1 MENTIRRPDLGA
13 RRTLNASTMHIPY
26 QDSAAYL
33 PGLRVEIDPAKILRL
48 NDRVSR
54 VREETSD
61 NSVSEGE
68 QLRREL
74 NNFSETAIDFSRL
87 DEMVERWRQIQLT
100 EEEATALKERIT
112 KLQEDEMMAQDDL
125 DATSGML
132 PLLLVVPIVVVI

>member
-1 MENTIRRPDLGA
+1 MENSITRPDLGA
-13 RRTLNASTMHIPY
+13 RRTLNASAMHIPY

-33 PGLRVEIDPAKILRL
+33 PGLRVEIDPAEILRL

-61 NSVSEGE
+61 NSVSESE

-74 NNFSETAIDFSRL
+74 NNLSETAVDFSRL

-100 EEEATALKERIT
+100 EEEATALKERVT
-112 KLQEDEMMAQDDL
+112 KLQEDEMIAQEDL

-132 PLLLVVPIVVVI
+132 PLLVVLPVVVVV